1 MDEYTLKFGTRKLQL
16 GTGGYTINIPLV
28 LVDSFELTHGDK
40 MVLTATVDGKIMI
53 EKYID
58 ESVIE

>member
-40 MVLTATVDGKIMI
+40 MDLTATADGKIMI
-53 EKYID
+53 EKYCED
-58 ESVIE
+58 KAIE